1 MSMGLPFTMQDVGAG
16 GGARA
21 LAAVPSARAVPPAV
35 PVPVP
40 VLQAVTTP
48 TGTVAGCTE
57 AGTGI
62 GRTSCGCTPRVP
74 ALKLALA

>member
-35 PVPVP
+35 PVPV
-40 VLQAVTTP
+40 LQAVTPP

-74 ALKLALA
+74 ALKLPLA